1 MQIKES
7 AENYLETILVIH
19 TEKGYCRCIDICNK
33 MGFSKPSVSV
43 YMKNLKDDGYVLID
57 ENGDITL
64 TEKGKGIA
72 EKIYDRH
79 NVIAGFLMQLGTPE
93 KIAFQDSCKI
103 KPLRFVVFI
112 NPYCLPSEKPAKF
125 RYSLG
130 RLFIYMAVPPGIISK
145 PCFS

>member
-43 YMKNLKDDGYVLID
+43 YMKNLKDDGYVLIA
-57 ENGDITL
+57 
-64 TEKGKGIA
+64 EKGKGIA

-103 KPLRFVVFI
+103 EHDI
-112 NPYCLPSEKPAKF
+112 SEESF
-125 RYSLG
+125 SLIKEQY
-130 RLFIYMAVPPGIISK
+130 LKNLGIK
-145 PCFS
+145 

>member
-19 TEKGYCRCIDICNK
+19 TEKGYCRCIGICNK

-103 KPLRFVVFI
+103 EHDI
-112 NPYCLPSEKPAKF
+112 SEESF
-125 RYSLG
+125 SLIKEQY
-130 RLFIYMAVPPGIISK
+130 LKNLGIK
-145 PCFS
+145 

>member
-19 TEKGYCRCIDICNK
+19 MQKGYCRCIDICNK

-43 YMKNLKDDGYVLID
+43 YMKNLKTDGYILID

-64 TEKGKGIA
+64 TEKGKEIA
-72 EKIYDRH
+72 EKIYDKH

-93 KIAFQDSCKI
+93 DIAYQDSCKI
-103 KPLRFVVFI
+103 EHDI
-112 NPYCLPSEKPAKF
+112 SEVSFGLIKAQYLKNLGAK
-125 RYSLG
+125 
-130 RLFIYMAVPPGIISK
+130 
-145 PCFS
+145 